1 MRGYENAKGI
11 DANAKIIVKLLK
23 LIKTKKAII
32 HKIDAYKDANNIEI
46 FPDAIGLFFVLSTIR
61 SIFLSSISLT
71 TQPADLI
78 KIAPNKKNITYF
90 INKKLLFEK
99 SLARVNPQRQGQ
111 NRSKKPIGFFRRVN
125 CKNNSKFF
133 IIIFL

>member
-46 FPDAIGLFFVLSTIR
+46 FPDAIGLFFVLST
-61 SIFLSSISLT
+61 FLSKFLSTISLT
-71 TQPADLI
+71 MQPADRI
-78 KIAPNKKNITYF
+78 KIEPAKKSDP
-90 INKKLLFEK
+90 KK
-99 SLARVNPQRQGQ
+99 
-111 NRSKKPIGFFRRVN
+111 I
-125 CKNNSKFF
+125 
-133 IIIFL
+133 